1 MTLRHWDPFAD
12 FRRMDEAMNRLWRGF
27 PRHGTDGESTEGWV
41 VPMDVLLEGENVL
54 VQASLPGVDPKE
66 IQVTIEDGVL
76 TIRGKTAEERE
87 HRKGYV
93 LRERRTGSFYRS
105 IRLPDSV
112 DAEKAEP
119 TYENGVISI
128 AFPKLEAKKAKQLEI
143 KLGEGRKGLQGGG
156 S

>member
-27 PRHGTDGESTEGWV
+27 PRPGTDGETAEGWV
-41 VPMDVLLEGENVL
+41 VPMDVLMEGENVL
-54 VQASLPGVDPKE
+54 VQASLPGVDPKD

-87 HRKGYV
+87 HRNGYM

-143 KLGEGRKGLQGGG
+143 KLGEGLRGD
-156 S
+156 SS

>member
-1 MTLRHWDPFAD
+1 MTLRHWDPLAD
-12 FRRMDEAMNRLWRGF
+12 FRRMDEAMNRLWRGL
-27 PRHGTDGESTEGWV
+27 PRPSTGGETAEGWV
-41 VPMDVLLEGENVL
+41 VPMDVHMEGETVL
-54 VQASLPGVDPKE
+54 VQASLPGVDPKD

-87 HRKGYV
+87 HRNGYM

-143 KLGEGRKGLQGGG
+143 KLGEGHKGLLG
-156 S
+156 SGS